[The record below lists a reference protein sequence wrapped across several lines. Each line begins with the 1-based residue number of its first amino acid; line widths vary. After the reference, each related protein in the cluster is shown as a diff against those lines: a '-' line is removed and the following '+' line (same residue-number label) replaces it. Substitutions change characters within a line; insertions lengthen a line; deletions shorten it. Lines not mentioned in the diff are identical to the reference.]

1 MVLSRFNPHLTSRLG
16 AVRSDAN
23 FNPHPISWLD
33 ASGLWKSFTAPVM
46 GDDSCVFNPRPTS
59 RLGATFDL
67 RIVGLVSILAQP
79 YWLGAEAGNKQW
91 IRLVR
96 VSILTQSFGWVQLVW
111 TKSVVV
117 SILIQSL
124 GWVQACRRFNPHLTS
139 RPGADGAIHNPGAF
153 QSSSNFSA
161 GRRFVDVSI
170 LAQPL
175 GRVQVAVTI
184 IS

>member
-1 MVLSRFNPHLTSRLG
+1 
-16 AVRSDAN
+16 
-23 FNPHPISWLD
+23 
-33 ASGLWKSFTAPVM
+33 M

-153 QSSSNFSA
+153 QSSSNFSDA
-161 GRRFVDVSI
+161 RRFVDVSI
-170 LAQPL
+170 LIQPI
-175 GRVQVAVTI
+175 GWVQVAVTI